1 MLIAIFL
8 SKSFDMTEFD
18 PKYIIA
24 VAELLSFVS
33 AFLGGISATILVTII
48 VFTSSKKSVNWI
60 VSSSAIAACSLLIAV
75 VASWR
80 LLIILHPEFPMPV
93 DQGIV
98 KVLWVGMLL
107 GYSLGFLSLLAS
119 IGLSG
124 WIRSKRDGIITSVI
138 AIVAMLFFVFA
149 TPFGI

>member
-1 MLIAIFL
+1 
-8 SKSFDMTEFD
+8 MTELD
-18 PKYIIA
+18 PNYIIA
-24 VAELLSFVS
+24 VAEQLSFVS
-33 AFLGGISATILVTII
+33 AFLGGISATILVTIV
-48 VFTSSKKSVNWI
+48 VFASTKKSVNWI

-80 LLIILHPEFPMPV
+80 LLIILNPEFPMPV

-98 KVLWVGMLL
+98 KILWIGMLV

-124 WIRSKRDGIITSVI
+124 WIRSKKDGIITSAI
-138 AIVAMLFFVFA
+138 AIVAMLFFLFA

>member
-1 MLIAIFL
+1 MEEL
-8 SKSFDMTEFD
+8 D
-18 PKYIIA
+18 PNYIIA
-24 VAELLSFVS
+24 VAEQLSFVS
-33 AFLGGISATILVTII
+33 AFLGGISATILVTIV
-48 VFTSSKKSVNWI
+48 VFASKKKSVNWI

-98 KVLWVGMLL
+98 QILWFGMLM
-107 GYSLGFLSLLAS
+107 GYSVGFLSLLAS

-124 WIRSKRDGIITSVI
+124 WIRSKRDGIITSISVNDVPLTFKLSHQD
-138 AIVAMLFFVFA
+138 IVDKNTFL
-149 TPFGI
+149 TINTR